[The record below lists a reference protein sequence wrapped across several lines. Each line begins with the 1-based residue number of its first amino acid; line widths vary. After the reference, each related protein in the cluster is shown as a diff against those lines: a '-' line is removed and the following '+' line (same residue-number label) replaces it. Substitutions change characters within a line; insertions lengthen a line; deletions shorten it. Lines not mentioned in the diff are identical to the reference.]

1 MEVQI
6 LKNKLYWSFSNHTG
20 IHTDTRLYNTAIAQL
35 VMNFRLLMVSW
46 KAPKT
51 QAKFLNNLF
60 DVFYMFLLF
69 AVKNNTPKYFKIHLL
84 TQVFTFRPQP
94 YPFDPWRSQPS
105 QKVFRQLNY
114 SLQTVSNR
122 SGSSLPDGLFML
134 QYFFRRFVRNWSG
147 PSGKVTNTY
156 SSLHTPTR
164 NKNKAVLLGH

>member
-1 MEVQI
+1 
-6 LKNKLYWSFSNHTG
+6 
-20 IHTDTRLYNTAIAQL
+20 
-35 VMNFRLLMVSW
+35 
-46 KAPKT
+46 
-51 QAKFLNNLF
+51 
-60 DVFYMFLLF
+60 MFLLF

-164 NKNKAVLLGH
+164 NKNKAVQANIHNGIVLNLSYFFSPSWNYPVNEIEVVTRG